1 MKQSILLVDDEP
13 NLRELLR
20 QMLEL
25 GGFDVVEAEDGLDA
39 VEQLKQMTPSVMVL
53 DVMMPKL
60 DGVTLCKKLRA
71 STRFATLP
79 IIMLSGKTQHRAV
92 QEGLA
97 AGANRYLCKPITV
110 DELIQSVKDV
120 LAAPVS
126 ASQNV

>member
-39 VEQLKQMTPSVMVL
+39 VERLKQMTPSAMIL
-53 DVMMPKL
+53 DVMMPNL

-71 STRFATLP
+71 SVRFANLP
-79 IIMLSGKTQHRAV
+79 IIMLSGKTQYRAV

-97 AGANRYLCKPITV
+97 AGANLYLCKPIAI
-110 DELIQSVKDV
+110 DELIQSVKEV
-120 LAAPVS
+120 LAVPIPTP
-126 ASQNV
+126 QNA